1 MRVSSY
7 RLKTNYLPMKH
18 RLINKFEVAVFY
30 FLSTII
36 VLYIAVEIIEL
47 VYQFGKALLTTDD
60 TTTRLLITKEQT
72 ALVLPVFFNILI
84 AIELIDTFNIYI
96 KEHSIKVQSILLIGL
111 IAIGRKLLVI
121 DLGHADGIANIGLA
135 SIIIALSLGYYLVK
149 KN

>member
-1 MRVSSY
+1 MRQI
-7 RLKTNYLPMKH
+7 
-18 RLINKFEVAVFY
+18 LIKKFEVGVFY
-30 FLSTII
+30 ILSAII

-47 VYQFGKALLTTDD
+47 VYQFGKALLTTGD

-72 ALVLPVFFNILI
+72 AQVLPVFFNILI

-96 KEHSIKVQSILLIGL
+96 KEHNIKVQSILLIGL

-121 DLGHADGIANIGLA
+121 DLGHADGLSNIGLA

-149 KN
+149 KNQA

>member
-1 MRVSSY
+1 MNPS
-7 RLKTNYLPMKH
+7 
-18 RLINKFEVAVFY
+18 LIKKFEVGVFY
-30 FLSTII
+30 ILSAII

-47 VYQFGKALLTTDD
+47 VYQFGKALLTTGD

-111 IAIGRKLLVI
+111 IAIGRKLLVL
-121 DLGHADGIANIGLA
+121 DLGHADGLSNIGLA